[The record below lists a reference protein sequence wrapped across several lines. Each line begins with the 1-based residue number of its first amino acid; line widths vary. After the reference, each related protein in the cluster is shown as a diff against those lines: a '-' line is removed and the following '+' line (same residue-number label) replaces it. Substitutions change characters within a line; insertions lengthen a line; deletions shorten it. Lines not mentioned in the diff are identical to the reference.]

1 MEYNSQRPF
10 LVLKEYGRNIQKLI
24 EHAIEIEDRAERQK
38 VVNQIIHIMGNLNPH
53 LKNVDD
59 FNHLL
64 WDHLHIMSDFRL
76 DVDSPYPV
84 PEKETLFAKPEKF
97 PYPEKNDRFRHY
109 GKNILTMID
118 KAIAMEDSEKK
129 QLFAEC
135 IANYMKI
142 VHNNWNRENV
152 TDEII
157 LNDLEVLSGGKL
169 SLGGDTTLNR
179 VKNVRKVENN
189 NSRNNNNRNNQ
200 KRFPQGNK
208 RKNFSQNKNR
218 G

>member
-1 MEYNSQRPF
+1 MEYNSSRPI
-10 LVLKEYGRNIQKLI
+10 LILKEYGRNIQKLI
-24 EHAIEIEDRAERQK
+24 EHALTIDDKAERQK

-53 LKNVDD
+53 LKNVED

-64 WDHLHIMSDFRL
+64 WDHLHIMSDFKL

-84 PEKETLFAKPEKF
+84 PEKETLYAKPQKF
-97 PYPEKNDRFRHY
+97 DYPQKNERFRHY
-109 GKNILTMID
+109 GKNIMSMID
-118 KAIAMEDSEKK
+118 KAIAMEDEEKK

-157 LNDLEVLSGGKL
+157 LNDLQTLSGGKL
-169 SLGGDTTLNR
+169 SLGDETTLNK
-179 VKNVRKVENN
+179 VKNVRKTD
-189 NSRNNNNRNNQ
+189 NNRNQRNNGGGG
-200 KRFPQGNK
+200 KRFPQKHKKFSHNK
-208 RKNFSQNKNR
+208 PRN
-218 G
+218 